1 MKLQREKIEEDSKI
15 REQNQMNT
23 IIQLQNQ
30 RERSEKE
37 NREQIRNMQNKFN
50 SQIQELINKNNNN
63 INEIND
69 KYQRMIM
76 ETKQKAEE
84 EKKLN

>member
-23 IIQLQNQ
+23 IIQFQNQ

-37 NREQIRNMQNKFN
+37 N
-50 SQIQELINKNNNN
+50 
-63 INEIND
+63 
-69 KYQRMIM
+69 
-76 ETKQKAEE
+76 
-84 EKKLN
+84 